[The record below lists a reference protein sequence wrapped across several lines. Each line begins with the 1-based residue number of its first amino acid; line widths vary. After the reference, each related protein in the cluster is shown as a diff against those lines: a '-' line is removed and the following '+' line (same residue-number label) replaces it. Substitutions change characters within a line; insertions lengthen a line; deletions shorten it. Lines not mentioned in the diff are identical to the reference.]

1 MRLLLF
7 LLCLGLA
14 VPANAQSGCQT
25 VMLPD
30 LGPIG
35 ETPVTGGIATG
46 FLVPPAS
53 TQLAGAFYPF
63 ALFSEANG
71 NVGIDQYDVGVNTK
85 RRWTNVSSISL
96 VYWLSFNDPLLPL
109 VYTGYKTLVN
119 SVPLGTFPLPT
130 WAYRIVERFAQPLA
144 SFNLSKPV
152 QLGEGYSVAIENP
165 LPYPVWANL
174 QIEARICR

>member
-1 MRLLLF
+1 MLA
-7 LLCLGLA
+7 LCLGLA

-30 LGPIG
+30 LGPVG
-35 ETPVTGGIATG
+35 ETAVTGGIGTG
-46 FLVPPAS
+46 FWVPPAAS
-53 TQLAGAFYPF
+53 QPAGAFYPF
-63 ALFSEANG
+63 ALFSETDG
-71 NVGIDQYDVGVNTK
+71 KVGIDQYDVGVNTI

-96 VYWLSFNDPLLPL
+96 VYWLSFNDASLPL

-119 SVPLGTFPLPT
+119 STPLGMFPLPT
-130 WAYRIVERFAQPLA
+130 WAYRMVERFAQPLA

-152 QLGEGYSVAIENP
+152 QLGEGYSVAIDNP